1 MSEDNYEDELEPSL
15 PSGPRTPMAA
25 RFRGYERCGSAS
37 SAMRR
42 KKRMREE
49 MDSSAS
55 AICSFF
61 DSRVSAMWKASSASA
76 IFAHEPSSARL

>member
-1 MSEDNYEDELEPSL
+1 
-15 PSGPRTPMAA
+15 
-25 RFRGYERCGSAS
+25 
-37 SAMRR
+37 
-42 KKRMREE
+42 MREE

-76 IFAHEPSSARL
+76 IFAHEPSSARLLCLSQAAMVLSRSLSEARRHASTKAARSTAARSS